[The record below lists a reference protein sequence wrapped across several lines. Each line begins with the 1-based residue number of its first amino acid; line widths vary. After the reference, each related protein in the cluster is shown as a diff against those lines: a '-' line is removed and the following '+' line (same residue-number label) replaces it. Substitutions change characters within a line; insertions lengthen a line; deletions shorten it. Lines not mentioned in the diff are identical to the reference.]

1 MEAALLLCQYTIQ
14 STVHIVGEDPGFFNM
29 EFLQFPFYP
38 MCGIC
43 TANVHVFVNFKVGE
57 ASQRLGLNFGQI
69 NPNSTH
75 VYQPLNATGGVENV
89 TDLFMLELLGAG
101 TMALTMRS
109 TKLPINVS
117 VNEDQVSMESV
128 DVYFQDVFDIWWCH
142 HAQMA
147 RPVYLTLDP
156 VPPIFW
162 DRCNSTNITA
172 KVKAQGMDITL
183 PISLPTSAPASTFG
197 VKTEMIGGGIDMQ
210 CESEGGEIPQVLP
223 GENKFTITCTGDK
236 PHFASG
242 GVLTATSPATTP
254 IPGTGYMYNLRL
266 TPRPVPRF
274 LGNSSILYVF
284 YSGNLPGGED
294 ACLQSP
300 IVFSDEIPSPQDMP
314 TNTTHITYVGENAN
328 YSMPMVNAENIT
340 SQNVTVTA
348 FWAWPNNTATD
359 FKCKWTLNST
369 TSASCGNMSGKFA
382 GNRTFEITI
391 SGSGLTSRPLII
403 TRTAANATTTSH
415 KVIFTR
421 APEST
426 TTPTYSTPEP
436 TGTSANSTPTAAPSS
451 PHETTSLPVSVNT
464 EQTAPTNESSK
475 PATPD
480 SPALTSTPSPQDNI
494 TTSKTPEATGPTT
507 GATSPSPTPGAS
519 SPSPNATGPTPGD
532 ASPSPNATSPTPG
545 NASPSQASDA
555 TSPTAGVTNPTPNA
569 TRPTP
574 VVTSPPN
581 NVTTPATPDQPSTP
595 TGSNPSD
602 SPGPSSPPE
611 TSSPTS
617 GDNSTSH
624 TPLLTSAHPTGGDN
638 ITQKTP
644 DTPSEDHASTGA
656 PTPHP
661 STTGQTSGPG
671 KGSPTPEPGET
682 NVTTTPPT
690 QNATSPSATGSQ
702 KTTVPTGTPAG
713 GKANVTTE
721 PGSGGST
728 KLPTDGGNSTTP
740 PYNAT
745 TPLPPTTSSTLRPRW
760 TSTGPPA
767 TTTQATVPIPPTVK
781 PGGSNLSML
790 VLQWASLGVLTLLL
804 LLVISDCA
812 IRRSSSR
819 IHTYTHPPYDDEF
832 ETAV

>member
-1 MEAALLLCQYTIQ
+1 
-14 STVHIVGEDPGFFNM
+14 
-29 EFLQFPFYP
+29 

-43 TANVHVFVNFKVGE
+43 TADVRVSINFKVGD
-57 ASQRLGLNFGQI
+57 ATQQLWLNFGPI

-89 TDLFMLELLGAG
+89 TDLFMVELLGAG
-101 TMALTMRS
+101 VMALTMRS

-117 VNEDQVSMESV
+117 IDEDQVSMESV
-128 DVYFQDVFDIWWCH
+128 DVYFQDVFNIRWCH

-156 VPPIFW
+156 VPPISW

-172 KVKAQGMDITL
+172 EVKAQGMDVTL

-223 GENKFTITCTGDK
+223 GENKFAITCTGDK

-284 YSGNLPGGED
+284 YSGNSPGGED
-294 ACLQSP
+294 SCLQSP
-300 IVFSDEIPSPQDMP
+300 IVFSDEMPSPQDMP
-314 TNTTHITYVGENAN
+314 TNTTYITYVGENAT
-328 YSMPMVNAENIT
+328 YSVPMVNAEETT

-348 FWAWPNNTATD
+348 FWAWPNDTATD

-369 TSASCGNMSGKFA
+369 LPESCGNMSGKFA
-382 GNRTFEITI
+382 ENRTFELTI
-391 SGSGLTSRPLII
+391 SGFGLTSKPLII
-403 TRTAANATTTSH
+403 TRTATNATTTSH
-415 KVIFTR
+415 KVIFSK

-426 TTPTYSTPEP
+426 TAPIATPTYSTLMP
-436 TGTSANSTPTAAPSS
+436 TGTSANRTPPDAPSS
-451 PHETTSLPVSVNT
+451 PPETTNPAVSVST
-464 EQTAPTNESSK
+464 EPTAPANESSK
-475 PATPD
+475 PATPGTTPD
-480 SPALTSTPSPQDNI
+480 ATALTSTPSPRNNR
-494 TTSKTPEATGPTT
+494 TTSKTPDAPTPEASSPSSNATTPTP
-507 GATSPSPTPGAS
+507 GVSSPSPSSNATSHTPGLSSPSPASNAPSPTPGA
-519 SPSPNATGPTPGD
+519 
-532 ASPSPNATSPTPG
+532 
-545 NASPSQASDA
+545 
-555 TSPTAGVTNPTPNA
+555 TNPTPNA
-569 TRPTP
+569 TTPTTAVTIPP
-574 VVTSPPN
+574 VNVTSQAPPGK
-581 NVTTPATPDQPSTP
+581 PGTP
-595 TGSNPSD
+595 TGPNISG

-611 TSSPTS
+611 TSSPANS
-617 GDNSTSH
+617 DNSTSH
-624 TPLLTSAHPTGGDN
+624 TPLLTSTHPTGGDN

-644 DTPSEDHASTGA
+644 ATPSENHVSTGS
-656 PTPHP
+656 PTPRPGTP
-661 STTGQTSGPG
+661 SQTSGPG
-671 KGSPTPEPGET
+671 NSSTAPEPGET
-682 NVTTTPPT
+682 NVTTIPT
-690 QNATSPSATGSQ
+690 AQNATSPSAAGSQ

-713 GKANVTTE
+713 GKANVTTKS
-721 PGSGGST
+721 GSGGST

-740 PYNAT
+740 TSNAT

-760 TSTGPPA
+760 NSTGPPA
-767 TTTQATVPIPPTVK
+767 TTTQATVPVPPTIK
-781 PGGSNLSML
+781 PEGSNLSML

-812 IRRSSSR
+812 FRRSSPR
-819 IHTYTHPPYDDEF
+819 IHTYTHPPYDDDF